1 MIRIIKLG
9 EVIYENIEPVV
20 QEVVDFDEEGNPTQF
35 QEIWVVPNDVT
46 ELSKAMADTL
56 VWLAGQ
62 RLKGILNKY
71 SYYSL
76 ADVQFYANQ
85 NDEEALQLLDWYQAY
100 DDAIWNWID
109 NEVSNITDLDNLL
122 NLDMK
127 AIEQQIFDQAIQIKP
142 LP

>member
-1 MIRIIKLG
+1 MIRVIKLKDL
-9 EVIYENIEPVV
+9 VYENIEAKYI
-20 QEVVDFDEEGNPTQF
+20 DENGN
-35 QEIWVVPNDVT
+35 EIWNIPSTVSELQKAYSDT
-46 ELSKAMADTL
+46 LIYLSK
-56 VWLAGQ
+56 Q
-62 RLKGILNKY
+62 RLNQILEKF
-71 SYYSL
+71 SYNGL
-76 ADVQFYANQ
+76 ADVQFYASQ

-109 NEVSNITDLDNLL
+109 NEVSNITDLNNLL

>member
-85 NDEEALQLLDWYQAY
+85 NDEEAQAILSWYQAY